1 MKFALAKVVL
11 EIIFSYLMGSQSYA
25 KTYAALRHYKVHRS
39 FSRTLRSLS
48 YSDIEY
54 VMNVL
59 RKYVASFDSW
69 DYDPKLETKVRPRDR
84 YWFSRLSSKLKVNYV
99 PTWPSESYILENMK
113 FSVHKTAIQCQ
124 RTLKGADGG
133 ATHEDLVSE
142 CYGLNSA
149 GITTL
154 SPSSVTA
161 PANVTILG
169 GIGYDVSCVAN
180 GGSADATVALNAH
193 YADTAKVRVYKT
205 TTTPKE
211 LVDVTDQV
219 VIKNEVING
228 KMVTTISY
236 TLQDGQDFDED
247 ELSNGTIVDP
257 LYIGV
262 EANTAASW
270 RV

>member
-1 MKFALAKVVL
+1 MSRSISSIFIDSMSLKHMKFALAKVVL

-142 CYGLNSA
+142 LTLKVMSTYRLYIYSYSEADQGFNGSVLYQCLHLALQTWAKDYIKHNIKAIKVA
-149 GITTL
+149 GRL
-154 SPSSVTA
+154 MNQSMNLQDSSVTHDSGE
-161 PANVTILG
+161 TICAARQAVLDDGLLSKVQQQVLISDLFYLG
-169 GIGYDVSCVAN
+169 A
-180 GGSADATVALNAH
+180 
-193 YADTAKVRVYKT
+193 
-205 TTTPKE
+205 
-211 LVDVTDQV
+211 
-219 VIKNEVING
+219 
-228 KMVTTISY
+228 
-236 TLQDGQDFDED
+236 
-247 ELSNGTIVDP
+247 
-257 LYIGV
+257 
-262 EANTAASW
+262 
-270 RV
+270 